1 MKLLSRLPRWMTAT
15 LGVTLLAMSASPPTA
30 TAQRPE
36 PTAPRL
42 IQQAHDGR
50 AVWLAFPG
58 FTADVAAASGSQSAK
73 GTLRV
78 AADGSIELKLEP
90 ASGNEWV
97 ERTLSSVVGHRLPGG
112 SAETNVEFADAE
124 STHPLGR
131 LIRSKEPAEK
141 SLWRVKGDVLTEVH
155 RINDKTRMIISV
167 GEVARTATGT
177 HLPRSYSVTTFDA
190 QSGAIQQ
197 NRQIVNEWTAV
208 GGYDLPTRLVAMVSK
223 SDGSR
228 HVEEITLTNH
238 QVQPGKLSITEL
250 APLEANVTSFG
261 AAVAGGYLYV
271 YGGHRGSPHRY
282 SAEEQSNQFWRLN
295 LAKPAAWEL
304 AAEGPRRTGLA
315 MVAYKGQVYRLGG
328 WEAKNAVGE
337 NWDLHSQADLARFDE
352 KTGQWQ
358 DLPALP
364 AGRSSHDAALIGSKL
379 YVVGG
384 WRLAGPGDG
393 EWHTTAH
400 VCDLAAKPLAWH
412 EIAPPPFNRRALA
425 VAGWQGKLYVIGGMD
440 DSNDMTTSTSIYDP
454 SSNAWTSGPKLPGTP
469 HDGFGASA
477 FGTEQG
483 LFATTGAGLVCRL
496 ADDGSAWQTVG
507 KLNHPRRFHRLVA
520 DDEGRLLVVG
530 GTSRMGKV
538 KEVELIEV
546 KDTAAR

>member
-1 MKLLSRLPRWMTAT
+1 MTLVSRLPHWITAT
-15 LGVTLLAMSASPPTA
+15 FGVALLAMSVSPPIA
-30 TAQRPE
+30 MAQRPE

-42 IQQAHDGR
+42 MQQAHDGR

-58 FTADVAAASGSQSAK
+58 FTAEIAAASGSQSAK

-78 AADGSIELKLEP
+78 AADGTIELNLEP
-90 ASGNEWV
+90 AAGSEWV
-97 ERTLSSVVGHRLPGG
+97 ERTLSSVVSHRLPGG
-112 SAETNVEFADAE
+112 AAESNVEFADNEAA
-124 STHPLGR
+124 HPLGR

-155 RINDKTRMIISV
+155 RISDKSRMIISV
-167 GEVARTATGT
+167 GEVTRTPAGT

-208 GGYDLPTRLVAMVSK
+208 DGYDVPTRLVAIVSK

-238 QVQPGKLSITEL
+238 KVNPGQLSITEL

-261 AAVAGGYLYV
+261 AAVAGGHLYV
-271 YGGHRGSPHRY
+271 YGGHRGTPHRY
-282 SAEEQSNQFWRLN
+282 SAEEQSGELWRLN
-295 LAKPAAWEL
+295 LAQPTAWERV
-304 AAEGPRRTGLA
+304 AEGPRRTGLA
-315 MVAYKGQVYRLGG
+315 MVAHDGQLYRVGG
-328 WEAKNAVGE
+328 WEAKNAVGDK
-337 NWDLHSQADLARFDE
+337 WDLHSQADLARFDV

-358 DLPALP
+358 ALPPLP

-384 WRLAGPGDG
+384 WNLSGQGDG
-393 EWHTTAH
+393 EWHATAH
-400 VCDLAAKPLAWH
+400 VCDLAANAPAWH

-440 DSNDMTTSTSIYDP
+440 DSNDVTTGTAVYDP
-454 SSNAWTSGPKLPGTP
+454 ASNAWTGGPKLPGSP
-469 HDGFGASA
+469 YDGFGATA
-477 FGTEQG
+477 IGCERG
-483 LFATTGAGLVCRL
+483 LFATTGPGLLCRL
-496 ADDGSAWQTVG
+496 QDDGKSWETVG

-538 KEVELIEV
+538 KEVELLEV
-546 KDTAAR
+546 KR